1 MAEKDKGTS
10 LSRRGFMKTTGAL
23 GAGAFLSQNL
33 TSSPKTVEAQ
43 SSRIREPRTGPL
55 QTYLTFSDDPV
66 TTMDV
71 NLCLQRKDA
80 ESAMVYYDTV
90 SRGGDK
96 DAYTMS
102 CKAEHYQSL
111 LELWDRRSL
120 FRADLRGLKPGTT
133 YYFIAGDEK
142 YGFGEERSFRTLP
155 GGDAPVR
162 FLNGGDMNVG
172 PRAEKLLQYA
182 GQQDADF
189 LVIGG
194 DLPYVN
200 GLYFDYWKWIKWFQ
214 LQDKLLHTGGR
225 MVPLVTAIGNH
236 ETNSFASDDLFM
248 RSPFYMTYFGRQNQG
263 PESVYHSHKF
273 GDNIA
278 LIMLDSGHL
287 IPHAGEQ
294 AQWLEQELEKYKD
307 VKYKFAA
314 YHVPLY
320 PAYRP
325 FDGSPSVAAREH
337 WLPLFDKY
345 GLTVGLEHHDHVFKR
360 TKPLKG
366 NQVVAE
372 GEGTVYIG
380 DGTFGV
386 DPRKMD
392 DKPLHWYNEKQSG
405 TAHFWVIDANKDGL
419 ELKAIDENGVEIDRF
434 SL

>member
-1 MAEKDKGTS
+1 MASKEKGTN

-23 GAGAFLSQNL
+23 GVGAYLSQNL
-33 TSSPKTVEAQ
+33 TSSPQTVDAQ
-43 SSRIREPRTGPL
+43 TTRIREPRTGPL
-55 QTYLTFSDDPV
+55 HTFLTFSDDPV

-71 NLCLQRKDA
+71 NICLQRTGA
-80 ESAMVYYDTV
+80 EAMVYFDTV

-102 CKAEHYQSL
+102 CKAEYHQSL
-111 LELWDRRSL
+111 IELYDSRAL
-120 FRADLRGLKPGTT
+120 YRADLRDLKPGTT
-133 YYFIAGDEK
+133 YYFIAGDDK
-142 YGFGEERSFRTLP
+142 YGYGEERSFRTLK

-162 FLNGGDMNVG
+162 FLNGGDMNIG
-172 PRAEKLLQYA
+172 PRARKLLNYA

-194 DLPYVN
+194 DLPYAN
-200 GLYFDYWKWIKWFQ
+200 GRYVEYVDWIQWFKN
-214 LQDKLLHTGGR
+214 QDELLHVGGR

-236 ETNSFASDDLFM
+236 ETNSYDTDDIYL
-248 RSPFYMTYFGRQNQG
+248 RSPFYMSFFGRQGQG
-263 PESVYHSHKF
+263 GVYHSHKF

-278 LIMLDSGHL
+278 MIMLDSGHL
-287 IPHAGEQ
+287 IPHAGPQTE
-294 AQWLEQELEKYKD
+294 WLEQELEKYKD

-325 FDGSPSVAAREH
+325 FDGSPSVAGREH

-372 GEGTVYIG
+372 GEGTVYLG

-392 DKPLHWYNEKQSG
+392 DKDLHWYNEKQG
-405 TAHFWVIDANKDGL
+405 GIAHFWVIDATKDGL
-419 ELKAIDENGVEIDRF
+419 DIKAIDEDGKEIDRL

>member
-1 MAEKDKGTS
+1 MASKDKGTA

-23 GAGAFLSQNL
+23 GAGAFLSKNL
-33 TSSPKTVEAQ
+33 TSSPKVVEAQ
-43 SSRIREPRTGPL
+43 STRIREPRTGPL
-55 QTYLTFSDDPV
+55 HTYLTFSDDPV
-66 TTMDV
+66 TSMDV
-71 NLCLQRKDA
+71 NLCLQRRDA
-80 ESAMVYYDTV
+80 EEPMVYFDTV

-96 DAYTMS
+96 KAYAMS
-102 CKAEHYQSL
+102 CKAEYYQSL
-111 LELWDRRSL
+111 VELMDRRSL
-120 FRADLRGLKPGTT
+120 FYAPLRGLEPGTT

-162 FLNGGDMNVG
+162 ILNGGDMNVG
-172 PRAEKLLQYA
+172 PRAEKLLRLA
-182 GQQDADF
+182 GQEDADF

-200 GLYFDYWKWIKWFQ
+200 GLYKDYWKWIKWFQ
-214 LQDKLLHTGGR
+214 LQDELLHVGGR

-236 ETNSFASDDLFM
+236 ETNNFDSDDHFM
-248 RSPFYMTYFGRQNQG
+248 RSPFYMSFFGRQGQG
-263 PESVYHSHKF
+263 GVYHSHKF

-278 LIMLDSGHL
+278 MIMLDSGHL
-287 IPHAGEQ
+287 VPHAGEQ

-320 PAYRP
+320 PAYRDY
-325 FDGSPSVAAREH
+325 DGAPSAAAREH
-337 WLPLFDKY
+337 WGPLFDKY

-366 NQVVAE
+366 NKVVAE

-392 DKPLHWYNEKQSG
+392 DKELHWYNEKQSG
-405 TAHFWVIDANKDGL
+405 TAHYWVIDVKNSGINLRAV
-419 ELKAIDENGVEIDRF
+419 DENGVEIDNF